1 MAIVRTCPHCG
12 RKNRVPEAH
21 LADQGRCGSCK
32 QALPPLG
39 KPLEVSAPEFRSI
52 VAAAKVPVLVDFW
65 AEWCGPC
72 KMAAPEV
79 ERAAENTAGRA
90 LVLKVDTES
99 YPELAVEFNVR
110 SIPNF
115 AVFDNGSVV
124 FQQAGL
130 VNHQQMQQWLEQA
143 ASARQ
148 ARKAQ

>member
-1 MAIVRTCPHCG
+1 MAIVRACPNCG
-12 RKNRVPEAH
+12 RKNRVPESH
-21 LADQGRCGSCK
+21 LSDQGRCGSCK
-32 QALPPLG
+32 QPLPALGAPLDA
-39 KPLEVSAPEFRSI
+39 SAQEFRSFI
-52 VAAAKVPVLVDFW
+52 AAAKVPVLVDFW

-79 ERAAENTAGRA
+79 KRVAENAAGRA
-90 LVLKVDTES
+90 IVLKIDTEQ

-115 AVFDNGSVV
+115 AVFKNGSVV

-143 ASARQ
+143 G
-148 ARKAQ
+148 